1 MAWWD
6 SPLERRS
13 IQAGMPVRTLGGQ
26 RLGRVLLIGREVLY
40 VRPRRFSRK
49 EFAVPLSRVARV
61 TGGGVYVEGSP
72 SELREPAGDRA
83 QHDILTHVHPLAEPP
98 NTGHVHA

>member
-6 SPLERRS
+6 SALERRS
-13 IQAGMPVRTLGGQ
+13 IQAGMRVSTLEGK

-40 VRPRRFSRK
+40 VRPWRFSRK

-61 TGGGVYVEGSP
+61 TGRGVYVEGTP
-72 SELREPAGDRA
+72 SELRQPVGDRLL
-83 QHDILTHVHPLAEPP
+83 HDIPTQVHPLAEPAT
-98 NTGHVHA
+98 TGHMRA